1 MDYLI
6 PTEDDP
12 PNNVEEAH
20 HMIKF
25 HTKIFVLLTSLQL
38 VAVLANQPFVALN
51 IIFCL
56 YMVSYQIWRCIV
68 LINDHFAL
76 RPVVDSDEDDE
87 DEEGEEGEGEE
98 GEGEEGEGE
107 GEADADEEGED
118 EEGEEGEDEAEEGCE
133 CEEGE
138 CKEGE
143 CEEGG
148 CEEGVCECDEQEDA
162 QHLATNGEL
171 ADDEGTA
178 PMEVVDE
185 VEDTEEVEPTQDVVA
200 AEPILQ
206 SDEVKPKA
214 RRRRRQD

>member
-25 HTKIFVLLTSLQL
+25 HTKIFVFLTSLQL

-76 RPVVDSDEDDE
+76 RAVVDSDDD
-87 DEEGEEGEGEE
+87 DEEGEGEE
-98 GEGEEGEGE
+98 GEGEEGEV
-107 GEADADEEGED
+107 EEGEVEED
-118 EEGEEGEDEAEEGCE
+118 EEAEAEEGCE
-133 CEEGE
+133 CEENE
-138 CKEGE
+138 YEEGG

-148 CEEGVCECDEQEDA
+148 CEEGECECDEQEDA

>member
-76 RPVVDSDEDDE
+76 RAVVDSDDDE
-87 DEEGEEGEGEE
+87 EGEGEEGEGEE
-98 GEGEEGEGE
+98 GEGEEGEV
-107 GEADADEEGED
+107 EEGEV
-118 EEGEEGEDEAEEGCE
+118 EEGEEAEAEEGCE

-138 CKEGE
+138 CEEGG

-148 CEEGVCECDEQEDA
+148 CEEGNCECDEQEDA

>member
-1 MDYLI
+1 MEYLI

-12 PNNVEEAH
+12 PKNVEEAH

-25 HTKIFVLLTSLQL
+25 HTKIFVLLTSFQL
-38 VAVLANQPFVALN
+38 VAVLANQPFIALN

-76 RPVVDSDEDDE
+76 RAVVDIDELE
-87 DEEGEEGEGEE
+87 EVEEADEEADEEVDE
-98 GEGEEGEGE
+98 
-107 GEADADEEGED
+107 EADEEADEEGGD
-118 EEGEEGEDEAEEGCE
+118 EGEDEC
-133 CEEGE
+133 
-138 CKEGE
+138 E

-148 CEEGVCECDEQEDA
+148 CEEGGCEEGGCEEGECECDEQEDA
-162 QHLATNGEL
+162 KNLATNGEL
-171 ADDEGTA
+171 ADDEGTV

-185 VEDTEEVEPTQDVVA
+185 VADMGTDDIGTEETVEPTQDVVA
-200 AEPILQ
+200 AAAVPIPK
-206 SDEVKPKA
+206 SDDEEVKPKA

>member
-1 MDYLI
+1 MEYLI

-12 PNNVEEAH
+12 PKNVEEAH

-25 HTKIFVLLTSLQL
+25 HTKIFVLLTSFQL

-76 RPVVDSDEDDE
+76 RAIVDDE
-87 DEEGEEGEGEE
+87 EEELEEELEE
-98 GEGEEGEGE
+98 EQEEQ
-107 GEADADEEGED
+107 EEQ
-118 EEGEEGEDEAEEGCE
+118 EEEQEEEECE

-138 CKEGE
+138 CEAGGCE
-143 CEEGG
+143 CEEQ
-148 CEEGVCECDEQEDA
+148 EEEQEDA
-162 QHLATNGEL
+162 QDVATNGEL
-171 ADDEGTA
+171 ADDEGNV
-178 PMEVVDE
+178 PMEVVNELADD
-185 VEDTEEVEPTQDVVA
+185 VDTEEIEPTEDLVV
-200 AEPILQ
+200 ETVSVSKI
-206 SDEVKPKA
+206 DEVKPKA

>member
-12 PNNVEEAH
+12 PKNIEEAH

-25 HTKIFVLLTSLQL
+25 HTKIFILLTSLQL

-76 RPVVDSDEDDE
+76 RAIVDSDEDDE
-87 DEEGEEGEGEE
+87 DEEGEGEE
-98 GEGEEGEGE
+98 GEGEV
-107 GEADADEEGED
+107 
-118 EEGEEGEDEAEEGCE
+118 EEGEEDEAEEDEAEEAEEAEEGCE

-138 CKEGE
+138 C
-143 CEEGG
+143 EEGG
-148 CEEGVCECDEQEDA
+148 CEEDECECDEQEDA

-185 VEDTEEVEPTQDVVA
+185 VEDTEEVEPPQDVVA

>member
-1 MDYLI
+1 MSSVEYLI

-12 PNNVEEAH
+12 PKNVEEAH
-20 HMIKF
+20 RMIKF
-25 HTKIFVLLTSLQL
+25 HTKIFVLLTSFQL

-76 RPVVDSDEDDE
+76 RAIVDDK
-87 DEEGEEGEGEE
+87 EEEEEE
-98 GEGEEGEGE
+98 L
-107 GEADADEEGED
+107 
-118 EEGEEGEDEAEEGCE
+118 EDEAEEEEQAEEEAEEEQAECE

-138 CKEGE
+138 CEAGE
-143 CEEGG
+143 CQEGG
-148 CEEGVCECDEQEDA
+148 CECEEQGDEQDV
-162 QHLATNGEL
+162 ATNGEL
-171 ADDEGTA
+171 ADDEGNV

-185 VEDTEEVEPTQDVVA
+185 LADDVDTEEIEPTQDLTAETLPVA
-200 AEPILQ
+200 Q
-206 SDEVKPKA
+206 NDEVKPKA

>member
-1 MDYLI
+1 MSSMEYLI

-12 PNNVEEAH
+12 PKNVEEAH

-25 HTKIFVLLTSLQL
+25 HTKIFVLLTSFQL

-76 RPVVDSDEDDE
+76 RAIVDDE
-87 DEEGEEGEGEE
+87 EEELEEELEE
-98 GEGEEGEGE
+98 EQEEQ
-107 GEADADEEGED
+107 EEQ
-118 EEGEEGEDEAEEGCE
+118 EEEQEEEECE

-138 CKEGE
+138 CEAGGCE
-143 CEEGG
+143 CEEQ
-148 CEEGVCECDEQEDA
+148 EEEQEDA
-162 QHLATNGEL
+162 QDVATNGEL
-171 ADDEGTA
+171 ADDEGNV
-178 PMEVVDE
+178 PMEVVNELADD
-185 VEDTEEVEPTQDVVA
+185 VDTEEIEPTEDLVV
-200 AEPILQ
+200 ETVSVSKI
-206 SDEVKPKA
+206 DEVKPKA

>member
-1 MDYLI
+1 MSSVEYLI

-12 PNNVEEAH
+12 PKNVEEAH

-25 HTKIFVLLTSLQL
+25 HTKIFVVLTSFQL

-76 RPVVDSDEDDE
+76 RAIVDDE
-87 DEEGEEGEGEE
+87 EEELEEELEE
-98 GEGEEGEGE
+98 EQEEQAE
-107 GEADADEEGED
+107 DQEEEQ
-118 EEGEEGEDEAEEGCE
+118 AEEE
-133 CEEGE
+133 C
-138 CKEGE
+138 E

-148 CEEGVCECDEQEDA
+148 CEEGGCEEGGCECEEQEDE
-162 QHLATNGEL
+162 QDVATNGEL
-171 ADDEGTA
+171 ADDEGNV
-178 PMEVVDE
+178 PMEVVNELADD
-185 VEDTEEVEPTQDVVA
+185 VDTEEIEPTQDLT
-200 AEPILQ
+200 AETLPIAQ
-206 SDEVKPKA
+206 NDEVKPKA

>member
-1 MDYLI
+1 MEYLI

-12 PNNVEEAH
+12 PKNVEEAH

-25 HTKIFVLLTSLQL
+25 HTKIFVLLTSFQL

-76 RPVVDSDEDDE
+76 RAIVDDEEE
-87 DEEGEEGEGEE
+87 DEELEEEQGEEEE
-98 GEGEEGEGE
+98 ELEEEQQ
-107 GEADADEEGED
+107 
-118 EEGEEGEDEAEEGCE
+118 AEEECE

-138 CKEGE
+138 CEAGG
-143 CEEGG
+143 CQEGG
-148 CEEGVCECDEQEDA
+148 CECEEQEDA
-162 QHLATNGEL
+162 QDVATNGEL
-171 ADDEGTA
+171 ADDEGNV
-178 PMEVVDE
+178 PMEVVNELADD
-185 VEDTEEVEPTQDVVA
+185 VDTEEIEPTQDLTAETLPVA
-200 AEPILQ
+200 QI
-206 SDEVKPKA
+206 DEVKPKA

>member
-1 MDYLI
+1 MSSVEYLI

-12 PNNVEEAH
+12 PKNVEEAH
-20 HMIKF
+20 RMIKF
-25 HTKIFVLLTSLQL
+25 HTKIFVLLTSFQL

-76 RPVVDSDEDDE
+76 RAIVDDE
-87 DEEGEEGEGEE
+87 EEEEEE
-98 GEGEEGEGE
+98 EEEQ
-107 GEADADEEGED
+107 
-118 EEGEEGEDEAEEGCE
+118 AEEEELEEEQQAEEECE

-138 CKEGE
+138 CEAGG

-148 CEEGVCECDEQEDA
+148 CECEEQEDA
-162 QHLATNGEL
+162 QDVATNGEL
-171 ADDEGTA
+171 ADDEGNV
-178 PMEVVDE
+178 PMEVVNELADD
-185 VEDTEEVEPTQDVVA
+185 VDTEEIEPTQDLA
-200 AEPILQ
+200 AETLPVAQ
-206 SDEVKPKA
+206 NDEVKPKA

>member
-76 RPVVDSDEDDE
+76 RAVVDSDEDEDE
-87 DEEGEEGEGEE
+87 DGEEGEEGEE
-98 GEGEEGEGE
+98 GE
-107 GEADADEEGED
+107 ADEEGEAEAEAD
-118 EEGEEGEDEAEEGCE
+118 EEAEEGEAEAEEGCE

-138 CKEGE
+138 CEEGE

-148 CEEGVCECDEQEDA
+148 CEEGECECDEQEDA

-171 ADDEGTA
+171 ADDERTA

>member
-76 RPVVDSDEDDE
+76 RAVVDSDDDE
-87 DEEGEEGEGEE
+87 DEEGEADEGEAEADE
-98 GEGEEGEGE
+98 GEAEAE
-107 GEADADEEGED
+107 GEAD
-118 EEGEEGEDEAEEGCE
+118 EEGEDEAEEGCE

-138 CKEGE
+138 CEEGE

-148 CEEGVCECDEQEDA
+148 CEEGECECDEQEDA